1 MRNLPTPARASSP
14 ASAEPVAPQPTIA
27 TRPLAKRRCPSTPMP
42 WNKVWREYRCS
53 IRPCRIWA
61 SCLKEVTSAKPQNLY
76 YKCAPAKRRAVVRPQ
91 GTNTQN
97 AEDWRHPDNTIIGGL
112 IQGSRRPSPR
122 TFFSEKAGVV
132 YKPDNRAAASGCRG
146 RMPNALII
154 SPASG

>member
-1 MRNLPTPARASSP
+1 
-14 ASAEPVAPQPTIA
+14 
-27 TRPLAKRRCPSTPMP
+27 MP
-42 WNKVWREYRCS
+42 WNKVWREYRSS
-53 IRPCRIWA
+53 IRPCPIWA

-91 GTNTQN
+91 GTNTEN

-122 TFFSEKAGVV
+122 TFSSEKAGVV

-146 RMPNALII
+146 QMRNALII